1 MVRLLVLSAAISALI
16 LPSTATAAS
25 TDYGKGMFN
34 VLPPGQA
41 GAFPLTKHS
50 ADQIPLYDGLTP
62 LFDQVTAADIPKYY
76 KPETFGVTDA
86 ILYGPTP
93 GGGADDR
100 FFIAVPEG
108 TMPNGGIASTFSSG
122 PYGAT
127 SLIVILP
134 VASSVVMPEMFLA
147 LPLS

>member
-1 MVRLLVLSAAISALI
+1 MMSAQSNTSFELFRTDSA
-16 LPSTATAAS
+16 PAETFDWNFTVMSAFPA
-25 TDYGKGMFN
+25 GMPGMFI
-34 VLPPGQA
+34 
-41 GAFPLTKHS
+41 FDHS
-50 ADQIPLYDGLTP
+50 GLRTSW
-62 LFDQVTAADIPKYY
+62 T
-76 KPETFGVTDA
+76 ETFGVTDA

-108 TMPNGGIASTFSSG
+108 TMPSGGIASTFSSG

-134 VASSVVMPEMFLA
+134 VASSVVMPEIVLA
-147 LPLS
+147 L